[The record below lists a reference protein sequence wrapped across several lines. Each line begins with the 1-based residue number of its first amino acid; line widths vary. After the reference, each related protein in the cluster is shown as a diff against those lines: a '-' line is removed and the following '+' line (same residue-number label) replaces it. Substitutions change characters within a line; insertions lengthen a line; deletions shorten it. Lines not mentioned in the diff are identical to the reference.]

1 MNFSGRSKI
10 ASESPGD
17 FPIEQMAGA
26 ELTEKAQA
34 YADWLIE
41 EKEIKPVVIDS
52 RTLFYQFNNDDMI
65 WEELDWEIIKKKA
78 NRDLGQDYTS
88 HFLRQ
93 FKQSYQDHYNYMK
106 FGEMGLDENE
116 ILLKDGKILD
126 LETRELREASKEDKA
141 LNYINAKYDPEANPE
156 RIDEFIKRTLDTED
170 AVKNVQEY
178 LGYCLKWP
186 SSKFEKVLLIL
197 GYTDTGK
204 STILKLFQELFE
216 GSNVTKMS
224 FPQIGMERA
233 FHVEKLKDSVVNFDF
248 DMDDSQ
254 IPRKSRLKKVISNE
268 EIHADP
274 KGEKGYDFKPKS
286 RFMIASN
293 SAPDDSDATDAY
305 FNRFITVKA
314 TNKVEEKERN
324 LVEKLT
330 TEENLSWLLNWAL
343 EGLDR
348 LKEQNRFSRELSA
361 YETKKAWTKFGTSTE
376 KFISD
381 QVRFK
386 TEDSKNI
393 PTTDL
398 YEAYEMWCETQ
409 LETAV
414 SQRKFISQ
422 AASHPDMKKE
432 KAMTNSGRRMA
443 FKQIKVSDY
452 SI

>member
-1 MNFSGRSKI
+1 MNFTGRDKI
-10 ASESPGD
+10 GSESQGD
-17 FPIEQMAGA
+17 FPIEKLAGA

-34 YADWLIE
+34 YAEWLINE
-41 EKEIKPVVIDS
+41 EEIKPVVIDS
-52 RTLFYQFNNDDMI
+52 RTLFYQFNNEDMI
-65 WEELDWEIIKKKA
+65 WEEIDWEIIKKKA

-93 FKQSYQDHYNYMK
+93 FKQSFQDHYNYMK
-106 FGEMGLDENE
+106 FKQMGLDENK
-116 ILLKDGKILD
+116 IMLKNGKIFD
-126 LETRELREASKEDKA
+126 LETRKVSEASKDNKA
-141 LNYINAKYDPEANPE
+141 LNYINATYDPDAKPE
-156 RIDEFIKRTLDTED
+156 RIDDFIKRTLDSEE

-204 STILKLFQELFE
+204 STILKLFENFFQ

-286 RFMIASN
+286 RFMVASN
-293 SAPDDSDATDAY
+293 SAPDDTDATDAY
-305 FNRFITVKA
+305 FNRFLTVKA

-324 LVEKLT
+324 LVEKLC

-343 EGLDR
+343 EGLSR
-348 LKEQNRFSRELSA
+348 LEKENKFTREMTA
-361 YETKKAWTKFGTSTE
+361 YETKKVWTKFGTSTE

-381 QVRFK
+381 QVRFD
-386 TEDSKNI
+386 TEDSRNI
-393 PTTDL
+393 PTKDL
-398 YEAYEMWCETQ
+398 YGAYELWCETE
-409 LETAV
+409 LETPI
-414 SQRKFISQ
+414 SERKFISQ
-422 AASHPDMKKE
+422 AASHPDMKKDRV
-432 KAMTNSGRRMA
+432 MCRSGRRSC
-443 FKQIKVSDY
+443 FLDVEVVDY
-452 SI
+452 SL